1 MIEPLVE
8 LFAAN
13 IAFVGS
19 HFAMSHPLR
28 APMVQALGERG
39 FQATYSLVSLAA
51 FVWVILAYQAA
62 PTADLSGSGEA
73 GWIVATIVML
83 PALVL
88 LAGSFSGNPAL
99 PLPGA
104 KALAGAQAAAG
115 PRGVFRVTRH
125 PMMWAFGLWALSHII
140 LLWSWRSVITAG
152 AIGLLALLG
161 AHLQD
166 RKKQTLMGD
175 SWKQWESRTSYW
187 PRFGQLVRVGPLCW
201 VLGLMLWVLIS
212 WAHWPLAGVPAG
224 IWRWF

>member
-1 MIEPLVE
+1 MIEPLAE
-8 LFAAN
+8 LVAAN
-13 IAFVGS
+13 LAFVGL

-28 APMVQALGERG
+28 APMAQALGERS
-39 FQATYSLVSLAA
+39 FQAIYSLVSLAA
-51 FVWVILAYQAA
+51 FAWVILAYQAA
-62 PTADLSGSGEA
+62 PAADLAGSGEA

-88 LAGSFSGNPAL
+88 LAGSFAGNPAL
-99 PLPGA
+99 PMPGA
-104 KALAGAQAAAG
+104 KALAGALAAAG

-125 PMMWAFGLWALSHII
+125 PMMWAFGLWALSHIV
-140 LLWSWRSVITAG
+140 LLWSWRSVITAV

-166 RKKQTLMGD
+166 RKKQELMGG

-187 PRFGQLVRVGPLCW
+187 PQFGQLVKVGPLCW
-201 VLGLMLWVLIS
+201 VMGLMLWVLIS
-212 WAHWPLAGVPAG
+212 WAHWPLAGIAAG